1 MENLAELRERNGVSL
16 KDIADRTRI
25 PLRHLEELERGD
37 VSKWPPGVYAKSWA
51 RNYAAEAGLDQDRV
65 AAFVAPVAE
74 VDISTTDI
82 SKARTMRERF
92 TGRRAP
98 GDGGAR
104 PAARIAMVVV
114 VLVLLALAA
123 IYVWRATAPAA
134 PTDAAAGQPIGTSGV
149 SPGQPR

>member
-1 MENLAELRERNGVSL
+1 MENLAQLRERNNVSL

-37 VSKWPPGVYAKSWA
+37 VSNWPPGVYAKSWA
-51 RNYAAEAGLDQDRV
+51 RDYADEAGLDQERV

-82 SKARTMRERF
+82 SKARTVSERF
-92 TGRRAP
+92 TGRRGPA
-98 GDGGAR
+98 DGGGAGT
-104 PAARIAMVVV
+104 AARIAMVVV

-123 IYVWRATAPAA
+123 VYVWNKTDPAPAGS
-134 PTDAAAGQPIGTSGV
+134 AAQQPVGTSGV
-149 SPGQPR
+149 TPGG